1 MPNAACK
8 LTGLAT
14 SAVTLGKVTALD
26 HELLD
31 NTVESRTLV
40 AESLL
45 TSSQSAEVLSRL
57 RDSLSVQTKDNSAQW
72 LVTLFNVEI
81 DLVSDLGAL
90 GCLGGVGEEN
100 QANSHEEGEGDD
112 ESP

>member
-1 MPNAACK
+1 MLVPNAACK

-81 DLVSDLGAL
+81 DLVSDLGTL
-90 GCLGGVGEEN
+90 GSFSCLGEED
-100 QANSHEEGEGDD
+100 EGYSEDK
-112 ESP
+112 